1 MQKNILKVIA
11 AMLALSLVLVACSDK
26 KDDEKTESKKDDTTM
41 TKDSEDKMTKDD
53 SQMDESTMMSNDA
66 KSIAEIA
73 AGNPDVSTALS
84 LAAQAGLGDLLA
96 AEGTLTLF
104 APTNDA
110 FAKVE
115 PATLAKISANADALS
130 QVLRYHALATEIIA
144 TDSLTDGKVIT
155 SAEGSTI
162 TVNNKD
168 GVITLT
174 TDSGQTVNVV
184 LTGIKASNGIIH
196 LIDTVMIPKD
206 LVLG

>member
-1 MQKNILKVIA
+1 MPEQTPTSRNI
-11 AMLALSLVLVACSDK
+11 SRSCSVRVCNRCI
-26 KDDEKTESKKDDTTM
+26 S
-41 TKDSEDKMTKDD
+41 
-53 SQMDESTMMSNDA
+53 
-66 KSIAEIA
+66 
-73 AGNPDVSTALS
+73 
-84 LAAQAGLGDLLA
+84 
-96 AEGTLTLF
+96 
-104 APTNDA
+104 
-110 FAKVE
+110 
-115 PATLAKISANADALS
+115 TLAKISANADALS